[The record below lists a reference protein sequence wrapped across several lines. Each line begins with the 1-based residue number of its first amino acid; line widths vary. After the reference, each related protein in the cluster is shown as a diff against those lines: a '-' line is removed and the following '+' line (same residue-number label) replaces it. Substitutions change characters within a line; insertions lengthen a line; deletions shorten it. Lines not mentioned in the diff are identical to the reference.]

1 MIVREDHL
9 FHKVLADASSNQLQ
23 SMAFMRI
30 VTLLQRRGLL
40 QGSHLLKLALLLAL
54 LLSTIG
60 ITWGRYQDWH
70 FDQIA
75 FIGIKPNGMAWLYLK
90 PPLHTYLT
98 EFLVIRPIHLISQ
111 LFPANALLPSTWLAI
126 TMVCGHLFT
135 ILLFC
140 GSVALLYSNVKKSCG
155 EKSASVLALVMA
167 TSAGLI
173 QFNHWG
179 TVDSPLL
186 FWMLASFAFSMRA
199 SRTGALSDS
208 IMAGLLAGLAAADKY
223 NGLGVAAALPVALL
237 IHSGWRALYR
247 GPLILGCLAVPIG
260 FVIGCPGAV
269 LEHERFVQQ
278 FLYNLYTTPV
288 YYGSSHRLGYLDFLT
303 SFPELIGLPAS
314 ILLALAVMAN
324 FPLLK
329 KRALASG
336 EFTLLACAGIVFVG
350 YYLNIGSFPRMEA
363 RFVLPVVPFAL
374 MLAAPALQRIRMTDK
389 LPSRLIMALLIYN
402 LICCVILGVR
412 FLSDPRMDAQL
423 FVEQHFPR
431 NATVENS
438 YAPDWNLLPGVSVK
452 ETVFT
457 CENGHQ
463 ERFTKIFGNNA
474 IIKKGLEGCETH
486 DPADVFTAESLKLR
500 NPDYIAFSWVT
511 YVNASDPKTF
521 RFYKD
526 LEEGKL
532 GYVKVFDKHVIKAP
546 IWAYPRQ
553 SDALMPKMVILQREA
568 QKPPSW

>member
-1 MIVREDHL
+1 
-9 FHKVLADASSNQLQ
+9 
-23 SMAFMRI
+23 
-30 VTLLQRRGLL
+30 
-40 QGSHLLKLALLLAL
+40 LKLALLLAL

-98 EFLVIRPIHLISQ
+98 EFLVIKPIHLISQ
-111 LFPANALLPSTWLAI
+111 LFPASAQLPSNWLAI

-140 GSVALLYSNVKKSCG
+140 GSVALLYSIVRKSCG

-208 IMAGLLAGLAAADKY
+208 ILAGLLAGLAAADKY
-223 NGLGVAAALPVALL
+223 NGLGVAAALPIALL
-237 IHSGWRALYR
+237 MHSGWRSLYR
-247 GPLILGCLAVPIG
+247 GPVILGCLAVPIG

-303 SFPELIGLPAS
+303 SFPDLIGLPAS
-314 ILLALAVMAN
+314 ILLALAVMTTLL
-324 FPLLK
+324 LLK
-329 KRALASG
+329 KRALATG
-336 EFTLLACAGIVFVG
+336 EITLLACAGIVFLG

-389 LPSRLIMALLIYN
+389 LPSRLFMALLIYN

-423 FVEQHFPR
+423 FVKQHFPR

-438 YAPDWNLLPGVSVK
+438 YAPDWNLIPGVSVK
-452 ETVFT
+452 ETILT

-463 ERFTKIFGNNA
+463 ERFTKIFGNNS

-500 NPDYIAFSWVT
+500 NPDFIAFSWVT

-526 LEEGKL
+526 LEEEKL

-553 SDALMPKMVILQREA
+553 SDALMPRMVILQREA
-568 QKPPSW
+568 QKPPSS